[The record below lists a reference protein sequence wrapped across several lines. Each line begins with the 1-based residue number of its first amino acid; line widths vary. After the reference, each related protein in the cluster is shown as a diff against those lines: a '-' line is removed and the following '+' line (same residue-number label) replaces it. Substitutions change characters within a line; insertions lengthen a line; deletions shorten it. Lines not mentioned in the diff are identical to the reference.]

1 MPYDL
6 ISLIQASAGSG
17 TAGESFLNHVT
28 GAASLV
34 EMDDYTLAK
43 DASPVWG
50 GTPLLP
56 VDFTYASQ
64 SVFTVTASFAGM
76 QAKYPAIRR
85 NGTSPWSQIGTI
97 LATTG
102 SFNSVSWDDTNK
114 TVTASVSSSGLLD
127 PATLPVL
134 TSYFPWFRDYAF
146 PTEPP
151 DSASYAVRVTAQ
163 YTSPAPASS
172 STDYTWQLRFLPDLG
187 FFNPIIDTPSYD
199 IRIYNRSYPIWTSVY
214 ESAFY
219 DDAGYTNSVSNTITS
234 SQGDPSYTWYVQYR
248 LRAEYNGGT
257 PGSYTQYGAVVWSDP
272 RNT

>member
-50 GTPLLP
+50 GTPLL
-56 VDFTYASQ
+56 
-64 SVFTVTASFAGM
+64 
-76 QAKYPAIRR
+76 
-85 NGTSPWSQIGTI
+85 GTI